1 MRDRQT
7 DRQRKVYRLTS
18 LSVGEVIKQSVGN
31 RWMNMGPYWNDNDR
45 EKTAVLGEKPI
56 EVPLRP
62 PQIPLEVAWFRL
74 WIQ

>member
-1 MRDRQT
+1 
-7 DRQRKVYRLTS
+7 
-18 LSVGEVIKQSVGN
+18 
-31 RWMNMGPYWNDNDR
+31 MNMGPYWNDNDR